1 MVMNAYVQE
10 TLEQFARA
18 TRAIVPCECCRYFLL
33 VAEKEEAEPAA
44 YAMAASAWE
53 RGVFDGVSLEE
64 IRVAMKGVLRKAYY
78 LCPSCSPD

>member
-1 MVMNAYVQE
+1 MNAYVQE

-33 VAEKEEAEPAA
+33 IAENEEAAPAA
-44 YAMAASAWE
+44 YAMAANAWE

-64 IRVAMKGVLRKAYY
+64 VRGAMKSVLRKAYY

>member
-1 MVMNAYVQE
+1 
-10 TLEQFARA
+10 
-18 TRAIVPCECCRYFLL
+18 
-33 VAEKEEAEPAA
+33 VAENEQAEPAA

-64 IRVAMKGVLRKAYY
+64 VRVAMKGVLRKAYY

>member
-1 MVMNAYVQE
+1 MNAHVQE

-18 TRAIVPCECCRYFLL
+18 TRAIVPCECCRYFFL
-33 VAEKEEAEPAA
+33 VAENEEAAPAA

-53 RGVFDGVSLEE
+53 QGVFGGASLEE

-78 LCPSCSPD
+78 ICPSCSPD

>member
-1 MVMNAYVQE
+1 MNAYVQE

-18 TRAIVPCECCRYFLL
+18 TRAIIPCECCRYFFL
-33 VAEKEEAEPAA
+33 VAENEQAEPAA

-53 RGVFDGVSLEE
+53 RGVFDGVSLEDV
-64 IRVAMKGVLRKAYY
+64 RVAMKGVLRKAYY

>member
-1 MVMNAYVQE
+1 MAMSAYVQE

-33 VAEKEEAEPAA
+33 SAENENAAPAA
-44 YAMAASAWE
+44 YAMAASAWKQ
-53 RGVFDGVSLEE
+53 GAFGGASLEE